1 MKAAESLT
9 STGGETHQSGFH
21 VLQERILSTF
31 PSGSRNTLPE
41 LCSTLLRHQQSSWPQ
56 LLQGYSS
63 FKAVM
68 TREVLCNG
76 YSVTV
81 QFNPGRIIS
90 SEAKLDPRSIS
101 ARKCFLCLG
110 NLPAEQKGVLY
121 GDEFLVLCNPAPIL
135 DSHLTLAHVGHIPQS
150 IERFVG
156 TFLDLARDLSPVF
169 TVFYNGPKCGASAPD
184 HMHFQASPTGLI
196 PVEKEASRPERRE
209 LRKSMGSTTIHTLKN
224 FGRETIVIE
233 GKSSSCMQDVL
244 SGLFVSLSKVLPTDG
259 EPMVN
264 VLCSYHD
271 GQWRLIVF
279 PRRKHRP
286 EFYSHDGDA
295 RVLIS
300 PAAIDVGGLVVT
312 PLERD
317 FRRVDAKLIQT
328 IFDEVVMDG
337 KSVNRALAAM

>member
-1 MKAAESLT
+1 MKAAESLA

-21 VLQERILSTF
+21 VPQERILSTF

-56 LLQGYSS
+56 LLEGYSS
-63 FKAVM
+63 FKDVM
-68 TREVLCNG
+68 IREVPCKG
-76 YSVTV
+76 YSVDI
-81 QFNPGRIIS
+81 QFNPGRIVS
-90 SEAKLDPRSIS
+90 SEAKVDPQSIG
-101 ARKCFLCLG
+101 ARKCFLCPG

-135 DSHLTLAHVGHIPQS
+135 DKHLTLAHVEHIPQS

-156 TFLDLARDLSPVF
+156 TFLDLAQDLSPVF
-169 TVFYNGPKCGASAPD
+169 TVFYNGPNCGASAPD
-184 HMHFQASPTGLI
+184 HMHFQASPAGSI
-196 PVEKEASRPERRE
+196 PVEREAASPARRE
-209 LRKSMGSTTIHTLKN
+209 LRKSMGSTTILTLKD
-224 FGRETIVIE
+224 FGRQTIVIE
-233 GKSSSCMQDVL
+233 GRRSSEVQDAL
-244 SGLFVSLSKVLPTDG
+244 SGLLVSLGKVLRTEG

-264 VLCSYHD
+264 VICSYVD
-271 GQWRLIVF
+271 SQWRLIVF

-286 EFYSHDGDA
+286 GFYSHAGDS

-328 IFDEVVMDG
+328 MFDEVVMDG
-337 KSVNRALAAM
+337 KSVTRVIAAM